1 MVCRHIKINEIYN
14 FILTTESIEKV
25 KLEYSKITSDG
36 STSFELLDGDMEE
49 VDNNLF
55 IKQISFP
62 EAGEYIVRITTGNIV
77 DYERYK
83 IYNFSEEDSQMKLDN
98 MFLAMQNMN
107 SELNEDLLFIKKQ
120 LKIINAQ
127 L

>member
-1 MVCRHIKINEIYN
+1 MICRHIKINEVYN
-14 FILTTESIEKV
+14 FMVTSDTIQNV
-25 KLEYSKITSDG
+25 KLEYSKITDG
-36 STSFELLDGDMEE
+36 TTDFKLLDGDINEI
-49 VDNNLF
+49 DNNLF
-55 IKQISFP
+55 LKQISFP
-62 EAGEYIVRITTGNIV
+62 EEGEYLVRVTIGDFV

-83 IYNFSEEDSQMKLDN
+83 IYNFSDKDTQAIIENLVLSVENMK
-98 MFLAMQNMN
+98 

>member
-1 MVCRHIKINEIYN
+1 MVCRHIKINEVYN
-14 FILTTESIEKV
+14 FMVTSDTIQNV
-25 KLEYSKITSDG
+25 KLEYSKITDG
-36 STSFELLDGDMEE
+36 ITDFKLLDGDINEI
-49 VDNNLF
+49 DNNLF
-55 IKQISFP
+55 LKQISFP
-62 EAGEYIVRITTGNIV
+62 EEGEYLVRVTIGDFV

-83 IYNFSEEDSQMKLDN
+83 IYNFSDKDTQAIIENLVLSVENMK
-98 MFLAMQNMN
+98 

>member
-1 MVCRHIKINEIYN
+1 MICRHIKINEIYN
-14 FILTTESIEKV
+14 FMVTSDTIQNV
-25 KLEYSKITSDG
+25 KLEYSKITDG
-36 STSFELLDGDMEE
+36 TTDFKLLDGDINEI
-49 VDNNLF
+49 DNNLF
-55 IKQISFP
+55 LKQISFP
-62 EAGEYIVRITTGNIV
+62 EEGEYLVRVTIGDFV

-83 IYNFSEEDSQMKLDN
+83 IYNFSDKDTQAIIENLVLSVENMK
-98 MFLAMQNMN
+98 